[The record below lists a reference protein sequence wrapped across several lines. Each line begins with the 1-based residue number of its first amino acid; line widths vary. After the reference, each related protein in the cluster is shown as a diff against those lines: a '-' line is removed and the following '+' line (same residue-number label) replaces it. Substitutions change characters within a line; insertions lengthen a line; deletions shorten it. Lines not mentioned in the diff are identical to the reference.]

1 VEPDSQGVLRVGSLG
16 VSLDSVVIA
25 FLEGHSPETI
35 QQLYP
40 ALSLE
45 EVYGAV
51 AYYLANRNEVDQYLK
66 RGGSSD
72 ARLAPRKPA
81 NSGVVDHREP
91 ASHLG
96 RERSGGM
103 DRPGRILAALTPP
116 MCLST

>member
-1 VEPDSQGVLRVGSLG
+1 MNSSKRYVEADSQGVLRVGSLG

-25 FLEGHSPETI
+25 FQEGHSPETI

-66 RGGSSD
+66 RQEQLWEQARQHAAQNPSPVLQRLRALSKVPGST
-72 ARLAPRKPA
+72 AP
-81 NSGVVDHREP
+81 
-91 ASHLG
+91 
-96 RERSGGM
+96 
-103 DRPGRILAALTPP
+103 
-116 MCLST
+116 

>member
-1 VEPDSQGVLRVGSLG
+1 MTPSKRYVEPDSQGVPRVGSLA

-25 FLEGHSPETI
+25 FQEGHSPETI

-66 RGGSSD
+66 RQQQFWAQARQHAAQNSSPVVQ
-72 ARLAPRKPA
+72 RLRALSKVPDSTAP
-81 NSGVVDHREP
+81 
-91 ASHLG
+91 
-96 RERSGGM
+96 
-103 DRPGRILAALTPP
+103 
-116 MCLST
+116 